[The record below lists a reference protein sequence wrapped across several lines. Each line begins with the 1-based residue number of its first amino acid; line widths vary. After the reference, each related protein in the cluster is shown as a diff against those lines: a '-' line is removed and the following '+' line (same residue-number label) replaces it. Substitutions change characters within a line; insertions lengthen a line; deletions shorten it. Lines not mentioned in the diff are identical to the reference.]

1 MAEIKIEKGVP
12 ETQLRKLG
20 VFAWP
25 VWEKELSEFPWFYD
39 EQETCYI
46 LSGSV
51 EVLPHGGKPVRIGK
65 GDLVTFP
72 KGMRCTWKVLRD
84 VRKHYRFGA

>member
-1 MAEIKIEKGVP
+1 VY
-12 ETQLRKLG
+12 
-20 VFAWP
+20 AWA

-39 EQETCYI
+39 EAETCYF
-46 LSGSV
+46 LSGRV
-51 EVLPHGGKPVRIGK
+51 EVTPDGGRPVNIGK

-84 VRKHYRFGA
+84 VRKHYRFG